1 MYTEDAFES
10 EIYYDREP
18 ATVAVDR
25 LHDLGYG
32 RDDISVMMDDKTR
45 ERAFSSI
52 VNVKGSEGIAAGAT
66 IGGVLGAIV
75 AGLTATG
82 SVVAIAG
89 TGGLATPLVVGPLAA
104 ALAGL
109 GAGAAGGGIVG
120 GLIGVGI
127 GESRARKYEKGLR
140 EGGILVAVRPK
151 SKEHRADVRSA
162 LDYEGSTSRG
172 EIDPDVEYAGER
184 APHNQRSV
192 SGGRNSGRRLSM
204 SSSSRAG
211 LTVKK
216 TKGDWDDANRSE
228 GRVPLHSC
236 VRRLDG
242 TNARA
247 GSAGCARHEAA
258 SAFGIFV

>member
-1 MYTEDAFES
+1 MYSEDPFES

-18 ATVAVDR
+18 ATAAVDR

-52 VNVKGSEGIAAGAT
+52 VNVKGSEGVAAGAT

-89 TGGLATPLVVGPLAA
+89 TGGLAAPLVVGPLAA

-127 GESRARKYEKGLR
+127 GESRAKQYEKGLR

-151 SKEHRADVRSA
+151 SKEHRAEVRRA
-162 LDYEGSTSRG
+162 LDYERG
-172 EIDPDVEYAGER
+172 VSGGENDSDLEYAGETR
-184 APHNQRSV
+184 
-192 SGGRNSGRRLSM
+192 G
-204 SSSSRAG
+204 
-211 LTVKK
+211 
-216 TKGDWDDANRSE
+216 E
-228 GRVPLHSC
+228 
-236 VRRLDG
+236 
-242 TNARA
+242 
-247 GSAGCARHEAA
+247 
-258 SAFGIFV
+258 